1 MTNLIKTTQLTRKVI
16 LDQIALMI
24 LDHQLEISKEN
35 LERKINLLLED
46 CKELTAEAF
55 TENCRAL
62 RKQEMY
68 GKLPANFKFLQPVE
82 KSDFKKYME
91 ANGRK

>member
-1 MTNLIKTTQLTRKVI
+1 MTNLIKTTQLTKKVI

-24 LDHQLEISKEN
+24 LDHQLEISKDN
-35 LERKINLLLED
+35 LEKKINLLFED
-46 CKELTAEAF
+46 CKNLSAETF
-55 TENCRAL
+55 IENCRIL

-68 GKLPANFKFLQPVE
+68 GKLPANFKFLQPAE
-82 KSDFKKYME
+82 KSEYQKWKE